1 MNVWV
6 PEIFKIYLE
15 NKVLNS
21 PFHSQVVLKAEF
33 SIYIDIKW
41 IQDAPVVH
49 QQHFPKDELCQYR
62 LTPARMP
69 AAC

>member
-1 MNVWV
+1 M
-6 PEIFKIYLE
+6 
-15 NKVLNS
+15 VLIP

-49 QQHFPKDELCQYR
+49 Q
-62 LTPARMP
+62 
-69 AAC
+69 

>member
-21 PFHSQVVLKAEF
+21 PFHSRAVLKAEF

-49 QQHFPKDELCQYR
+49 Q
-62 LTPARMP
+62 
-69 AAC
+69 